1 MFVRQWMMS
10 GIVWVALMPNPVRA
24 EPAADARPDL
34 STPKAAAVAFM
45 RALESGEVRAIKA
58 VTLGSD
64 DDYRLM
70 SAVASAMRATRDLQK
85 AATDRFGKAGDGI
98 VPGQSGDPVDEI
110 SESKVKETGDT
121 ALLARKEDPEGR
133 SPLRLKKTDGQW
145 KIDLAAL
152 PDKRQINQALPAM
165 RATQRAMEQAAA
177 DIKAGKYKTADEA
190 KEAVQKQLMQAAT
203 PPEPPRKGDGK
214 KPAGK

>member
-1 MFVRQWMMS
+1 MFARQWMMS
-10 GIVWVALMPNPVRA
+10 GMVWVALMPNLVRA

-85 AATDRFGKAGDGI
+85 AANNRFGKAGDGI

-133 SPLRLKKTDGQW
+133 SPLKLKKTDGQW

-165 RATQRAMEQAAA
+165 RATQRAMEQATA
-177 DIKAGKYKTADEA
+177 DIKAGKYKTAEEA
-190 KEAVQKQLMQAAT
+190 KEVVQKQLMQAAT
-203 PPEPPRKGDGK
+203 PPEPPRKSEK
-214 KPAGK
+214 KPAK